1 MHEMKRTATCGQL
14 TAAEA
19 GQQVTLNGW
28 VARIRDHGGI
38 TFVDLR
44 DRYGV
49 TQVVFDLGTADG
61 GTTASRAADDSTA
74 NDPAVRADPSEAS
87 DTPTDTD
94 TPTAGDPSAAGDP
107 HAAVASAPTAGAS
120 PAAADGPRATADT
133 PAPGDTPT
141 DGASP
146 TAADGPR
153 AADAPATS
161 DTPTAAAPAGA
172 AEDPSAAAT
181 PAGAVRDP
189 GAPTSA
195 GGAIPDPDALAAAV
209 RDLKL
214 EYCIAVRGSVRRRPP
229 AMVNRDL
236 ATGEIEVT
244 GDQLQVLSTCAT
256 LPFMVHDQPGAHTEA
271 REELRLKHRYLD
283 LRSATMQRNLALRHR
298 AAQALR
304 AALNE
309 RQFLEIETPTLMR
322 STPEGA
328 RDFVVPSRLKPG
340 SFYALPQSPQILK
353 QLLMLSGYDRY
364 YQLARCY
371 RDEDARGDRQPE
383 FTQLDF
389 EMSFVDQEEVLA
401 VLETAFAA
409 AFREGI
415 GYELP
420 LPFTRITFE
429 QAMNRY
435 GSDRPD
441 LRYGLELQ
449 EFTAL
454 ARAGEFGIFR
464 QAAERGDTV
473 KALRAPGLAGYS
485 RRQIEEL
492 EGHAKTYGAAGLAWL
507 KCGAAGLESGVSR
520 FYQGQQADICSGL
533 GVADGDLLL
542 LVAAPW
548 RTACT
553 ALGAVRT
560 ELARREGLADAN
572 TFHPCFVTDF
582 PLFAW
587 NEEEG
592 RWEAEH
598 HMFSLPQAQY
608 LERLEQD
615 PGAVRGELYD
625 AVINGLEVAS
635 GSIRIHDPALQRR
648 VFAILGVSEEQAAER
663 FGFMLDAFRY
673 GAPPHGGAA
682 IGFDRTVMLMAGEA
696 IIRDVIAFPKNTWA
710 ASPMD
715 DSPAPLD
722 AGQLRELHLQ
732 LRPPAL

>member
-1 MHEMKRTATCGQL
+1 
-14 TAAEA
+14 
-19 GQQVTLNGW
+19 
-28 VARIRDHGGI
+28 
-38 TFVDLR
+38 
-44 DRYGV
+44 
-49 TQVVFDLGTADG
+49 
-61 GTTASRAADDSTA
+61 
-74 NDPAVRADPSEAS
+74 
-87 DTPTDTD
+87 
-94 TPTAGDPSAAGDP
+94 
-107 HAAVASAPTAGAS
+107 
-120 PAAADGPRATADT
+120 
-133 PAPGDTPT
+133 
-141 DGASP
+141 
-146 TAADGPR
+146 
-153 AADAPATS
+153 
-161 DTPTAAAPAGA
+161 
-172 AEDPSAAAT
+172 
-181 PAGAVRDP
+181 
-189 GAPTSA
+189 
-195 GGAIPDPDALAAAV
+195 
-209 RDLKL
+209 
-214 EYCIAVRGSVRRRPP
+214 
-229 AMVNRDL
+229 
-236 ATGEIEVT
+236 
-244 GDQLQVLSTCAT
+244 
-256 LPFMVHDQPGAHTEA
+256 
-271 REELRLKHRYLD
+271 
-283 LRSATMQRNLALRHR
+283 
-298 AAQALR
+298 
-304 AALNE
+304 
-309 RQFLEIETPTLMR
+309 MR

-401 VLETAFAA
+401 VLEVAFAA

-420 LPFTRITFE
+420 LPFTRVTFAE
-429 QAMNRY
+429 AMNRY

-441 LRYGLELQ
+441 LRFELELQ
-449 EFTAL
+449 DFTEL
-454 ARAGEFGIFR
+454 ARGGQFGIFK
-464 QAAERGDTV
+464 QAVERGDTV

-485 RRQIEEL
+485 RRRIEEL
-492 EGHAKTYGAAGLAWL
+492 EEHAKTYGAAGLAWM
-507 KCGAAGLESGVSR
+507 KCGANGLESGVAR
-520 FYQGQQADICSGL
+520 FYQAQQAEIYGAL
-533 GVADGDLLL
+533 GAEAGDLLL

-560 ELARREGLADAN
+560 ELARREGLAADG

-587 NEEEG
+587 NEEEQ
-592 RWEAEH
+592 RWDAEH
-598 HMFSLPQAQY
+598 HMFSMPQAQF
-608 LERLEQD
+608 LDRLEQD

-648 VFAILGVSEEQAAER
+648 VFAILGVSEAEAAQR

-696 IIRDVIAFPKNTWA
+696 TIREVLAFPKNTWA

-722 AGQLRELHLQ
+722 DRQLRELQ
-732 LRPPAL
+732 LAIREPAGR

>member
-14 TAAEA
+14 TAAAA
-19 GQQVTLNGW
+19 GEQVTLNGW

-49 TQVVFDLGTADG
+49 TQVVFD
-61 GTTASRAADDSTA
+61 
-74 NDPAVRADPSEAS
+74 V
-87 DTPTDTD
+87 
-94 TPTAGDPSAAGDP
+94 
-107 HAAVASAPTAGAS
+107 SAPDAG
-120 PAAADGPRATADT
+120 P
-133 PAPGDTPT
+133 
-141 DGASP
+141 
-146 TAADGPR
+146 
-153 AADAPATS
+153 
-161 DTPTAAAPAGA
+161 
-172 AEDPSAAAT
+172 
-181 PAGAVRDP
+181 
-189 GAPTSA
+189 
-195 GGAIPDPDALAAAV
+195 LAAAV

-214 EYCIAVRGSVRRRPP
+214 EYCIAARGTVRRRPP
-229 AMVNRDL
+229 DMVNRDL
-236 ATGEIEVT
+236 ATGAIEVS
-244 GDQLQVLSTCAT
+244 GEQLQVLSTCAT
-256 LPFMVHDQPGAHTEA
+256 LPFMVSDQTGAHTEA

-298 AAQALR
+298 AAQTLR

-309 RQFLEIETPTLMR
+309 RDFLEIETPTLMR

-340 SFYALPQSPQILK
+340 NFYALPQSPQILK

-389 EMSFVDQEEVLA
+389 EMTFVGQEEVLT
-401 VLETAFAA
+401 VLEAAFAA
-409 AFREGI
+409 AFRAGI
-415 GYELP
+415 GHELP
-420 LPFTRITFE
+420 LPFPRITFHD
-429 QAMNRY
+429 AMNRY

-449 EFTAL
+449 DFTEL
-454 ARAGEFGIFR
+454 ARAGDFGIFSR
-464 QAAERGDTV
+464 AVERGGTV

-485 RRQIEEL
+485 RRRIEEL
-492 EGHAKTYGAAGLAWL
+492 EEHAKTYGAAGLAWM
-507 KCGAAGLESGVSR
+507 KGGANGLEGGVAR
-520 FYQGQQADICSGL
+520 FYQGQQEDIRSGL
-533 GVADGDLLL
+533 GVEQGDLLL

-560 ELARREGLADAN
+560 ELAQREGLAAN
-572 TFHPCFVTDF
+572 GTFRPCFVTDF

-587 NEEEG
+587 NEEEQ
-592 RWEAEH
+592 RWDAEH

-608 LERLEQD
+608 LESMEQD

-648 VFAILGVSEEQAAER
+648 VFAILGVSEAEATQR

-696 IIRDVIAFPKNTWA
+696 TIRDVIAFPKNTWA

-722 AGQLRELHLQ
+722 DQQLRELRLAI
-732 LRPPAL
+732 RESAAR

>member
-14 TAAEA
+14 GAAAA
-19 GQQVTLNGW
+19 GEQVTLNGW
-28 VARIRDHGGI
+28 VARLRNHGGI

-49 TQVVFDLGTADG
+49 TQVVFD
-61 GTTASRAADDSTA
+61 
-74 NDPAVRADPSEAS
+74 V
-87 DTPTDTD
+87 
-94 TPTAGDPSAAGDP
+94 
-107 HAAVASAPTAGAS
+107 SAP
-120 PAAADGPRATADT
+120 D
-133 PAPGDTPT
+133 
-141 DGASP
+141 
-146 TAADGPR
+146 
-153 AADAPATS
+153 
-161 DTPTAAAPAGA
+161 AAP
-172 AEDPSAAAT
+172 
-181 PAGAVRDP
+181 
-189 GAPTSA
+189 
-195 GGAIPDPDALAAAV
+195 LAAAV
-209 RDLKL
+209 RGLKL
-214 EYCIAVRGSVRRRPP
+214 EYCIAVRGTVRRRPP

-236 ATGEIEVT
+236 ATGAIEVS
-244 GDQLQVLSTCAT
+244 GERLQVLSSCAT
-256 LPFMVHDQPGAHTEA
+256 LPFMIADQPGAHSDA
-271 REELRLKHRYLD
+271 REDLRLKHRYLD
-283 LRSATMQRNLALRHR
+283 LRSAAMQRNLALRHR

-309 RQFLEIETPTLMR
+309 RDFLEIETPTLMR

-353 QLLMLSGYDRY
+353 QLLMLAGCDRY

-401 VLETAFAA
+401 VLEAAFAA

-415 GYELP
+415 GYQLP
-420 LPFTRITFE
+420 LPFPRIGFHD
-429 QAMNRY
+429 ALNRY

-441 LRYGLELQ
+441 LRYALELQ
-449 EFTAL
+449 DFTEL
-454 ARAGEFGIFR
+454 ARGGQFGVFR
-464 QAAERGDTV
+464 QAVAGGAAV

-492 EGHAKTYGAAGLAWL
+492 EGHAKTHGAAGLAWM
-507 KCGAAGLESGVSR
+507 KCAAGGLEGGVAR
-520 FYQGQQADICSGL
+520 FYQAQQAEIQRRL
-533 GVADGDLLL
+533 GVAAGDLLL

-553 ALGAVRT
+553 ALGAVRA
-560 ELARREGLADAN
+560 ELARREGLAADDEYR
-572 TFHPCFVTDF
+572 PCFVTDF

-587 NEEEG
+587 NEAER
-592 RWEAEH
+592 RWDAEH
-598 HMFSLPQAQY
+598 HMFSMPQARFRD
-608 LERLEQD
+608 RLEAD

-625 AVINGLEVAS
+625 AVINGVELAS

-648 VFAILGVSEEQAAER
+648 VFAILGVSEAEAEQR

-682 IGFDRTVMLMAGEA
+682 IGFDRTVMLMAGEST
-696 IIRDVIAFPKNTWA
+696 IREVLAFPKNTWA

-715 DSPAPLD
+715 ASPAPLD
-722 AGQLRELHLQ
+722 EQQLRELHLQ
-732 LRPPAL
+732 VNAPAAP

>member
-1 MHEMKRTATCGQL
+1 MHKMKRTVTCGQL
-14 TAAEA
+14 TAAAA
-19 GQQVTLNGW
+19 GEQVTLNGW
-28 VARIRDHGGI
+28 AARIRDHGGI

-49 TQVVFDLGTADG
+49 TQVVFD
-61 GTTASRAADDSTA
+61 
-74 NDPAVRADPSEAS
+74 V
-87 DTPTDTD
+87 
-94 TPTAGDPSAAGDP
+94 
-107 HAAVASAPTAGAS
+107 SAPDAG
-120 PAAADGPRATADT
+120 P
-133 PAPGDTPT
+133 
-141 DGASP
+141 
-146 TAADGPR
+146 
-153 AADAPATS
+153 
-161 DTPTAAAPAGA
+161 
-172 AEDPSAAAT
+172 
-181 PAGAVRDP
+181 
-189 GAPTSA
+189 
-195 GGAIPDPDALAAAV
+195 LAAAV

-214 EYCIAVRGSVRRRPP
+214 EYCIAARGTVRRRPP
-229 AMVNRDL
+229 DMVNREL
-236 ATGEIEVT
+236 ATGEIEVS
-244 GDQLQVLSTCAT
+244 GAQLQVLSTCAT
-256 LPFMVHDQPGAHTEA
+256 LPFMVNDQAGAHTEA

-304 AALNE
+304 TAFNE

-401 VLETAFAA
+401 VLEVAFAA

-420 LPFTRITFE
+420 LPFTRVTFAE
-429 QAMNRY
+429 AMNRY

-441 LRYGLELQ
+441 LRFELELQ
-449 EFTAL
+449 DFTEL
-454 ARAGEFGIFR
+454 ARGGQFGIFK
-464 QAAERGDTV
+464 QAVERGDTV

-485 RRQIEEL
+485 RRRIEEL
-492 EGHAKTYGAAGLAWL
+492 EEHAKTYGAAGLAWM
-507 KCGAAGLESGVSR
+507 KCGANGLESGVAR
-520 FYQGQQADICSGL
+520 FYQAQQAEIYGAL
-533 GVADGDLLL
+533 GAEAGDLLL

-560 ELARREGLADAN
+560 ELARREGLAADG

-587 NEEEG
+587 NEEEQ
-592 RWEAEH
+592 RWDAEH
-598 HMFSLPQAQY
+598 HMFSMPQAQF
-608 LERLEQD
+608 LDRLEQD

-648 VFAILGVSEEQAAER
+648 VFAILGVSEAEAAQR

-696 IIRDVIAFPKNTWA
+696 TIREVLAFPKNTWA

-722 AGQLRELHLQ
+722 DRQLRELQ
-732 LRPPAL
+732 LAIREPAGR